1 MKKVCYFTT
10 KVSTDIRIFEKECSS
25 LAKAGYF
32 VYLISPNAITEVR
45 NGVNITGVK
54 FLHKSTFAR
63 LFILPYKL
71 YQKAVSLNADIYH
84 FNEPSALHFG
94 LLLKLKKKKVIFD
107 SFEDH
112 PTLILEHKKL
122 PLFVMKLIST
132 LYEKYEYFICRYFDA
147 IISCYHWTQE
157 RLERA
162 CSNNAL
168 IFNFP
173 IIKAEQQ
180 KVVQKTDVDEKSICY
195 AGLFSEMW
203 NIENILTAL
212 SEVENVRFNLA
223 GNGSEQIIN
232 QYKLNKGWSKVNY
245 FGKLN
250 YSEVFDKVF
259 AKSAVGMALLDYIP
273 LCKGNIGN
281 MSNNKLFEYMA
292 AGLPVICTDFVLWK
306 EVVEGNS
313 CGICVNSRDNSAIVS
328 AINYLLNNPEI
339 AYSMGKNGRKSVE
352 VKYNWSNEEKKLL
365 KIYSNLND

>member
-10 KVSTDIRIFEKECSS
+10 KVSTDIRIFEKECTS
-25 LAKAGYF
+25 LAKAGYS
-32 VYLISPNAITEVR
+32 VYLISPNAINEVK

-63 LFILPYKL
+63 LFVLPYKL
-71 YQKAVSLNADIYH
+71 YQKALSLNADIYH

-122 PLFVMKLIST
+122 PLFVMKLISRI
-132 LYEKYEYFICRYFDA
+132 YEKYEYFICRYFDA

-157 RLERA
+157 RLEKA

-173 IIKAEQQ
+173 IIKAEQLN
-180 KVVQKTDVDEKSICY
+180 VVPKTDVDENSICY

-203 NIENILTAL
+203 NIDKILTAL
-212 SEVENVRFNLA
+212 TEVENVRFNLA
-223 GNGSEQIIN
+223 GHGSEQIIN

-250 YSEVFDKVF
+250 HSEVYNTIY
-259 AKSAVGMALLDYIP
+259 AKSSIGMALLDYIP
-273 LCKGNIGN
+273 LCKGNVGN
-281 MSNNKLFEYMA
+281 MSNNKFFEYLL
-292 AGLPVICTDFVLWK
+292 AGLPIICTDFILWQ
-306 EVVEGNS
+306 EVVKQHN
-313 CGICVNSRDNSAIVS
+313 CGICVNPRNPKEIISAIT
-328 AINYLLNNPEI
+328 YLTENPTI
-339 AYSMGKNGRKSVE
+339 AREMGSNGRKLVLE
-352 VKYNWSNEEKKLL
+352 KFNWHMEEQKLL
-365 KIYSNLND
+365 NVYKRLL